1 MGKRVRL
8 TNDRLNSY
16 GYRVLTDGVDLS
28 LYEHNPVLLYMHR
41 RGQSIGVMKDI
52 RRENGEITAEPDFDE
67 ATELSRQCKKQWEF
81 GSLRMVSIGFDVI
94 ETSESPEHLVS
105 GQRYPT
111 ITKSKL
117 LEVSVVDIGANDD
130 AIVLYKGG
138 KPMTLGAGGDCPLL
152 PINHKPINKEPQ
164 MELKKL
170 ALTLGLPETADEAT
184 VNAKLAELNASKA
197 EADQMRT
204 ENEQLK
210 LAQITAAVDA
220 AIAAKKIPAEK
231 KAHFIEVGK
240 KLGIEDLN
248 TTLAALSPATKL
260 SETLQVD
267 PEPSPAKGPWEARM
281 DEIRAKLNK

>member
-8 TNDRLNSY
+8 TNDKLNSY

-81 GSLRMVSIGFDVI
+81 GSLRMVSIGFDVV
-94 ETSESPEHLVS
+94 ETSESPEYLVP

-138 KPMTLGAGGDCPLL
+138 KPMTLGVGGDCPLL
-152 PINHKPINKEPQ
+152 PINHNPINKEPQ

-170 ALTLGLPETADEAT
+170 ARTLGLPETADEAA
-184 VNAKLAELNASKA
+184 VDARLAELNASKDEA
-197 EADQMRT
+197 EKMRE
-204 ENEQLK
+204 ENDTLK

-220 AIAAKKIPAEK
+220 AIAARKITADKKE
-231 KAHFIEVGK
+231 HFISVGK
-240 KLGIEDLN
+240 KLGIEDLAA
-248 TTLAALSPATKL
+248 TLAAMSPATRL
-260 SETLQVD
+260 SKVLQKE
-267 PEPSPAKGPWEARM
+267 PEPTPAKGPWETRM
-281 DEIRAKLNK
+281 DEIRARLNK